1 MFSLTQWMKDV
12 DGGSLVLSSLF
23 LTSVD
28 VLCVLDRPVL
38 CLNMKQWEHN
48 VQWCQLPPA
57 GCVVDSLLHSVLTEC
72 LSFTGA
78 GRGLQRCP
86 SVNRWWTNSSDR
98 WRYFT
103 LFVHWDSTVAYRW
116 SSLRPRPMNIQTG
129 LGEGNWSG
137 WVRSRRGFSAPWT
150 HWERNLCCL
159 FSVVNMELGDPIP
172 PACERVSNLRF

>member
-1 MFSLTQWMKDV
+1 MLTVVLWSCLHSSRRVKMF
-12 DGGSLVLSSLF
+12 
-23 LTSVD
+23 
-28 VLCVLDRPVL
+28 CVLDRPVL
-38 CLNMKQWEHN
+38 CLSVKQWEHN

-78 GRGLQRCP
+78 GRGLQRCS
-86 SVNRWWTNSSDR
+86 SVNGWWTNSSDR
-98 WRYFT
+98 WCYFA
-103 LFVHWDSTVAYRW
+103 LFVHCDSTVAYRW
-116 SSLRPRPMNIQTG
+116 GSLRPGPMNIQTG

-137 WVRSRRGFSAPWT
+137 WVRFHCGFSAPWT